1 VLSVGEEGARRVRI
15 PPRDDLE
22 RVASMAAEKAA
33 LMVSKGLLEEVKRI
47 RESLERVEAELKALR
62 EMLQERGGKGGRYR
76 LGERLV
82 EELKTKGYIV
92 VGEAYKRYRTTPEN
106 LVEEGVRAGALVI
119 TAGGNAI
126 LIDRSSLE
134 EFKTTIKNIKTSD
147 PTEAMEA
154 SGKYAKLFEILNKA
168 GIVYYDSKTK
178 GWVMVS

>member
-1 VLSVGEEGARRVRI
+1 MLSVGEEGARRVRI

-22 RVASMAAEKAA
+22 KVASMAAEKAA
-33 LMVSKGLLEEVKRI
+33 LMVSKGLLEEIKKI
-47 RESLERVEAELKALR
+47 RESLERVEAELKELR
-62 EMLQERGGKGGRYR
+62 VTLQERGRFR
-76 LGERLV
+76 LGERIV

-92 VGEAYKRYRTTPEN
+92 VSEAYKRYRTTPEN

-134 EFKTTIKNIKTSD
+134 EFKAIIKNIKTSD
-147 PTEAMEA
+147 PVEAIEA

-168 GIVYYDSKTK
+168 GMVYYDSKTK

>member
-22 RVASMAAEKAA
+22 KVASMAAEKAA
-33 LMVSKGLLEEVKRI
+33 LMVSKGLLEEIKKI
-47 RESLERVEAELKALR
+47 RESLERVEAELKELR
-62 EMLQERGGKGGRYR
+62 VTLQERGRFR
-76 LGERLV
+76 LGERIV

-92 VGEAYKRYRTTPEN
+92 VSEAYKRYRTTPEN

-134 EFKTTIKNIKTSD
+134 EFKAIIKNIKTSD
-147 PTEAMEA
+147 PVEAIEA

-168 GIVYYDSKTK
+168 GMVYYDSKTK

>member
-22 RVASMAAEKAA
+22 KVASMAAEKAA
-33 LMVSKGLLEEVKRI
+33 LMVSKGLLEEMKRI
-47 RESLERVEAELKALR
+47 RESLERVEVELKALR
-62 EMLQERGGKGGRYR
+62 EMLQERGKGRYR

-82 EELKTKGYIV
+82 EELKTRGYIV
-92 VGEAYKRYRTTPEN
+92 VSEAYERYRTTPEN

-147 PTEAMEA
+147 PVEAIEA

-168 GIVYYDSKTK
+168 GIVYYDGKTK
-178 GWVMVS
+178 GWIVIS